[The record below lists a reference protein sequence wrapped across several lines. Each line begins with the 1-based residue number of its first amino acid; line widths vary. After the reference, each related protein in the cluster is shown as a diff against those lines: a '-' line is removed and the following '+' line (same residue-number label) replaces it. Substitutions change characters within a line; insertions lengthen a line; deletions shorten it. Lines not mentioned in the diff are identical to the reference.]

1 MQGTAIAYQCNE
13 MTEVLKEIYGNYNIV
28 CVDELT
34 TSSNNFW
41 KDIKKLV
48 PTLPVALAVKQTQQ
62 WIDNNNEL

>member
-1 MQGTAIAYQCNE
+1 
-13 MTEVLKEIYGNYNIV
+13 
-28 CVDELT
+28 VDELT